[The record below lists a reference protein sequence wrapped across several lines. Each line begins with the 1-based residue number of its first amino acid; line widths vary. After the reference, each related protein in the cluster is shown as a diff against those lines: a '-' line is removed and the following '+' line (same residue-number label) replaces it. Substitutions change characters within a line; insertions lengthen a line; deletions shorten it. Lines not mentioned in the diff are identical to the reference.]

1 VAQTALGTIADQ
13 IKEIEAEIFKTQ
25 KNKATEFHIGKLKAK
40 IAALRAQQ
48 EKQASMGGGGG
59 LSFAVKKSGNATVG
73 LVGLPSVGKST
84 ILNALTG
91 QETSAMAAYEFTTL
105 TVIPGMVH
113 HRGADIQVLDMP
125 GIIAGAHLNK
135 GRGREVI
142 AAARNSDMILVTL
155 DCTKAYDH
163 LPIVLRELEQ
173 SAIRLNRRPKD
184 IAVYYTDRGGVD
196 VQITKKQSH
205 LTAEEIADLIK
216 QFKVNNAN
224 VVVRD
229 DITPDDLV
237 DHMAGNRVYI
247 PAVALVNK
255 VDLAGEEKYKEI
267 EAWLKS
273 QGFPAIPLAAAKG
286 WGIDRAKDFIFDNL
300 HFIRVHLKPRGGEA
314 DMVEPLIVKSDTDV
328 GQVCDILHRE
338 FRKKFRYA
346 NVWGKSA
353 KFPGQTVGIEHK
365 LKDGDIVTIVTRMG

>member
-1 VAQTALGTIADQ
+1 MAQAALGTIADQ

-40 IAALRAQQ
+40 IAALKAQQ

-155 DCTKAYDH
+155 DCTKARDH

-196 VQITKKQSH
+196 VQITKRQTH
-205 LTAEEIADLIK
+205 MTAEEIADIIK

-255 VDLAGEEKYKEI
+255 VDLAGDEKYKEI
-267 EAWLKS
+267 EAWLKQ

-338 FRKKFRYA
+338 FRKKFRFA

-365 LKDGDIVTIVTRMG
+365 LKDGDVLTIVTRQ

>member
-1 VAQTALGTIADQ
+1 MGTIADQ
-13 IKEIEAEIFKTQ
+13 IKEIEAEILKTQ

-40 IAALRAQQ
+40 IAALKAQQ

-91 QETSAMAAYEFTTL
+91 STASQTAAYEFTTL
-105 TVIPGMVH
+105 TVIPGMLH

-163 LPIVLRELEQ
+163 VPIIIRELEQ
-173 SAIRLNRRPKD
+173 SAIRINRRPKD
-184 IAVYYTDRGGVD
+184 IAVYNTERGGVD
-196 VQITKKQSH
+196 VQVTKKQTH
-205 LTAEEIADLIK
+205 LTVEEIADIIK

-229 DITPDDLV
+229 DITADDLV
-237 DHMAGNRVYI
+237 DHLAGNRVYI
-247 PAVALVNK
+247 PAVCLVNK
-255 VDLAGEEKYKEI
+255 VDLAGEEKYREI
-267 EAWLKS
+267 EKWLEE

-286 WGIDRAKDFIFDNL
+286 WGIDKAKDFIFDHL
-300 HFIRVHLKPRGGEA
+300 KFMRVYLKPRGQEA
-314 DMVEPLIVKSDTDV
+314 DMVEPLIVKSDTDI

-346 NVWGKSA
+346 QVWGKSA
-353 KFPGQTVGIEHK
+353 KFPGQTLGLEHK
-365 LKDGDIVTIVTRMG
+365 LKDGDILTIVTRQ

>member
-1 VAQTALGTIADQ
+1 LGTIQDQ
-13 IKEIEAEIFKTQ
+13 IKEIEAEILKTQ

-48 EKQASMGGGGG
+48 EKQAAAGGGGG
-59 LSFAVKKSGNATVG
+59 PSFAVKKSGNATVG

-91 QETSAMAAYEFTTL
+91 AESNTAAYEFTTL
-105 TVIPGMVH
+105 TVIPGMLH
-113 HRGADIQVLDMP
+113 HRGAEIQVLDMP

-155 DCTKAYDH
+155 DCTKAHDH
-163 LPIVLRELEQ
+163 LPIIIRELEQ
-173 SAIRLNRRPKD
+173 SAIRINRRPKD
-184 IAVYYTDRGGVD
+184 IAVYYTERGGVN
-196 VQITKKQSH
+196 VHATKKQTH
-205 LTAEEIADLIK
+205 LTVEQIAELCK
-216 QFKVNNAN
+216 QFKINNAD

-229 DITPDDLV
+229 DITADDLV
-237 DHMAGNRVYI
+237 DHLAGNRVYI

-267 EAWLKS
+267 EAWLKG
-273 QGFPAIPLAAAKG
+273 QGFPAIPLAASKR
-286 WGIDRAKDFIFDNL
+286 WGIDRAKDFIFENL
-300 HFIRVHLKPRGGEA
+300 HFIKVYLKPRGKEA
-314 DMVEPLIVKSDTDV
+314 DMEEPLIVKQDTDV

-338 FRKKFRYA
+338 FRKKFRFA
-346 NVWGKSA
+346 NVWGPSA
-353 KFPGQTVGIEHK
+353 KFPGQTVGIDHR
-365 LKDGDIVTIVTRMG
+365 LKDGDILTIVTRQ

>member
-1 VAQTALGTIADQ
+1 LGTIQDQ
-13 IKEIEAEIFKTQ
+13 IKEIEAEILKTQ

-40 IAALRAQQ
+40 IAALRAQA
-48 EKQASMGGGGG
+48 EKQASSGGAGGV
-59 LSFAVKKSGNATVG
+59 SFAVKKSGNATVG

-105 TVIPGMVH
+105 TVIPGMLH

-155 DCTKAYDH
+155 DCGKARDH
-163 LPIVLRELEQ
+163 LPIIIRELEQ
-173 SAIRLNRRPKD
+173 SAIRINRRPKD
-184 IAVYYTDRGGVD
+184 IAVYQTDRGGVN
-196 VQITKKQSH
+196 VHCTKKQTHMTSEQI
-205 LTAEEIADLIK
+205 AEIIE
-216 QFKVNNAN
+216 QFKVRNAE

-237 DHMAGNRVYI
+237 DHLAGNRVYI
-247 PAVALVNK
+247 PAVCLVNK
-255 VDLAGEEKYKEI
+255 VDLAGEDVYRDI
-267 EAWLKS
+267 ERWLKA

-286 WGIDRAKDFIFDNL
+286 WGVDKAKDFIFDNL
-300 HFIRVHLKPRGGEA
+300 HFIRVYLKPRGQEA
-314 DMVEPLIVKSDTDV
+314 DMVEPLIVKQDTDV
-328 GQVCDILHRE
+328 GMVCDMLHRE
-338 FRKKFRYA
+338 FRRKFRFA

-353 KFPGQTVGIEHK
+353 KFPGQTVGIDHK
-365 LKDGDIVTIVTRMG
+365 LKDADIVSIVTRQ

>member
-1 VAQTALGTIADQ
+1 LGTIQDQ

-40 IAALRAQQ
+40 IAALKAQA
-48 EKQASMGGGGG
+48 EKQASAGGGGG

-84 ILNALTG
+84 ILSALTG
-91 QETSAMAAYEFTTL
+91 AESVQAAYEFTTL
-105 TVIPGMVH
+105 TVIPGMLN

-163 LPIVLRELEQ
+163 LPIIIRELEQ
-173 SAIRLNRRPKD
+173 SAIRINRRPKD
-184 IAVYYTDRGGVD
+184 IAVYYTDRGGID
-196 VQITKKQSH
+196 VHITKKQTH
-205 LTAEEIADLIK
+205 MTVEQIAEIIA

-229 DITPDDLV
+229 DLV
-237 DHMAGNRVYI
+237 DHLAGNRVYI
-247 PAVALVNK
+247 PAVCLVNK
-255 VDLAGEEKYKEI
+255 VDLVGEEKYREV
-267 EAWLKS
+267 EAWLKE
-273 QGFPAIPLAAAKG
+273 QGFPAIPLAASKG
-286 WGIDRAKDFIFDNL
+286 WGVDKAKDFIFDNL
-300 HFIRVHLKPRGGEA
+300 HFIRVYLKPRGQEA
-314 DMVEPLIVKSDTDV
+314 DMVEPLIVKQDTDV

-346 NVWGKSA
+346 NVWGESA
-353 KFPGQTVGIEHK
+353 KFPGQTVGIDHK
-365 LKDGDIVTIVTRMG
+365 LKDQDILTIVTRQ

>member
-1 VAQTALGTIADQ
+1 LGTIADQ

-155 DCTKAYDH
+155 DCTKAHDH

-196 VQITKKQSH
+196 VQITKRQSH
-205 LTAEEIADLIK
+205 LTAEEIGDIIK

-229 DITPDDLV
+229 DLTADDLV

-267 EAWLKS
+267 EKWLAS

-346 NVWGKSA
+346 NVWGRSA

-365 LKDGDIVTIVTRMG
+365 LKDGDILTIVTRMG

>member
-1 VAQTALGTIADQ
+1 MGTIADQ

-40 IAALRAQQ
+40 IAALKAQA
-48 EKQASMGGGGG
+48 EKQASSGGGGG

-105 TVIPGMVH
+105 TVIPGMVT

-142 AAARNSDMILVTL
+142 AAARNSDMILLTL
-155 DCTKAYDH
+155 DCAKAYDH
-163 LPIVLRELEQ
+163 LPIIIRELEQ
-173 SAIRLNRRPKD
+173 SAIRVNRRPKD
-184 IAVYYTDRGGVD
+184 IAIYYTDRGGID
-196 VQITKKQSH
+196 VHITKKQTH
-205 LTAEEIADLIK
+205 MNAEQIADIIS

-229 DITPDDLV
+229 DITPEDLV
-237 DHMAGNRVYI
+237 DHLAGNRVYI

-255 VDLAGEEKYKEI
+255 VDLAGQDKYKEV
-267 EAWLKS
+267 AKWLKGE
-273 QGFPAIPLAAAKG
+273 GFPAIPLAAAKG
-286 WGIDRAKDFIFDNL
+286 WGIDQAKDFIFENL
-300 HFIRVHLKPRGGEA
+300 HFIRIYLKPKGGEA
-314 DMVEPLIVKSDTDV
+314 DMVDPLIVKSDTDV

-338 FRKKFRYA
+338 FRKKFRFA

-353 KFPGQTVGIEHK
+353 KFPGQTVGIDHK
-365 LKDGDIVTIVTRMG
+365 LKDADVLTIVTRQ

>member
-1 VAQTALGTIADQ
+1 LGTIQDQ

-40 IAALRAQQ
+40 IAALKAQA
-48 EKQASMGGGGG
+48 EKQASAGGGGG

-84 ILNALTG
+84 ILSALTG
-91 QETSAMAAYEFTTL
+91 AESVQAAYEFTTL
-105 TVIPGMVH
+105 TVIPGMLN

-163 LPIVLRELEQ
+163 LPIIIRELEQ
-173 SAIRLNRRPKD
+173 SAIRINRRPKD
-184 IAVYYTDRGGVD
+184 IAVYYTDRGGID
-196 VQITKKQSH
+196 VHITKKQTH
-205 LTAEEIADLIK
+205 MTVEQIAEIIA

-229 DITPDDLV
+229 DITPEDLV
-237 DHMAGNRVYI
+237 DHLAGNRVYI
-247 PAVALVNK
+247 PAVCLVNK
-255 VDLAGEEKYKEI
+255 VDLVGEEKYREV
-267 EAWLKS
+267 EAWLKE
-273 QGFPAIPLAAAKG
+273 QGFPAIPLAASKG
-286 WGIDRAKDFIFDNL
+286 WGVDKAKDFIFDNL
-300 HFIRVHLKPRGGEA
+300 HFIRVYLKPRGQEA
-314 DMVEPLIVKSDTDV
+314 DMVEPLIVKQDTDV

-346 NVWGKSA
+346 NVWGESA
-353 KFPGQTVGIEHK
+353 KFPGQTVGIDHK
-365 LKDGDIVTIVTRMG
+365 LKDQDILTIVTRQ

>member
-1 VAQTALGTIADQ
+1 LGTIADQ

-91 QETSAMAAYEFTTL
+91 QQTSAAAAYEFTTL
-105 TVIPGMVH
+105 TVIPGMVR

-142 AAARNSDMILVTL
+142 AAARNSDMILLTL
-155 DCTKAYDH
+155 DVTKAHQH
-163 LPIVLRELEQ
+163 LPIIIRELEQ
-173 SAIRLNRRPKD
+173 SAIRINRRPKD
-184 IAVYYTDRGGVD
+184 IAVYHTERGGID
-196 VQITKKQSH
+196 VQVTKKQSH
-205 LTAEEIADLIK
+205 LTAEEIAEIVK

-229 DITPDDLV
+229 DVTADDLV
-237 DHMAGNRVYI
+237 DHLAGNRVYI

-255 VDLAGEEKYKEI
+255 VDLVTPERYKEI
-267 EAWLKS
+267 EAWLR
-273 QGFPAIPLAAAKG
+273 QEGFPAIALAAAKG
-286 WGIDRAKDFIFDNL
+286 YGIEKAKDFIFDNL
-300 HFIRVHLKPRGGEA
+300 HFIRVYLKPRGGEA
-314 DMVEPLIVKSDTDV
+314 DMVEPLIVKSDTDI
-328 GQVCDILHRE
+328 GMVCDMLHRE

-346 NVWGKSA
+346 QVTGPSA
-353 KFPGQTVGIEHK
+353 KFPGQTLGIDHR
-365 LKDGDIVTIVTRMG
+365 LKDGDILTIVTRQ

>member
-1 VAQTALGTIADQ
+1 LATIADQ

-40 IAALRAQQ
+40 MAALRAQQ

-91 QETSAMAAYEFTTL
+91 QQTSAAAAYEFTTL
-105 TVIPGMVH
+105 TVIPGMVR

-155 DCTKAYDH
+155 DCTKAHQH
-163 LPIVLRELEQ
+163 LPIIIRELEQ
-173 SAIRLNRRPKD
+173 SAIRINRRPKD
-184 IAVYYTDRGGVD
+184 IAVYNTERGGVD
-196 VQITKKQSH
+196 VQITKKQTH
-205 LTAEEIADLIK
+205 LTVEEIADIIK

-229 DITPDDLV
+229 DITADDLV
-237 DHMAGNRVYI
+237 DHLAGNRVYI

-255 VDLAGEEKYKEI
+255 VDLVTPERYKEI
-267 EAWLKS
+267 EDWLR
-273 QGFPAIPLAAAKG
+273 QEGFPAIPLAAAKG
-286 WGIDRAKDFIFDNL
+286 VGIDRAKDFIFENL

-328 GQVCDILHRE
+328 GQVCDMLHRE

-346 NVWGKSA
+346 MVWGKSA

-365 LKDGDIVTIVTRMG
+365 LKDGDIVTIITRM

>member
-1 VAQTALGTIADQ
+1 MGTVADQ

-48 EKQASMGGGGG
+48 EKQASMGGGAG

-163 LPIVLRELEQ
+163 LPIIIRELEQ
-173 SAIRLNRRPKD
+173 SAIRINRRPKD
-184 IAVYYTDRGGVD
+184 IAVYNTERGGVD
-196 VQITKKQSH
+196 VQLTKRQTH
-205 LTAEEIADLIK
+205 LTADEIADIIK

-229 DITPDDLV
+229 DISADDLV
-237 DHMAGNRVYI
+237 DHLAGNRVYI

-255 VDLAGEEKYKEI
+255 VDLVGEAKYKEV
-267 EAWLKS
+267 EAWLKE

-286 WGIDRAKDFIFDNL
+286 WGVDKAKDFIFDNL
-300 HFIRVHLKPRGGEA
+300 HFIRVYLKPRGGEA
-314 DMVEPLIVKSDTDV
+314 DLVEPLIVKQDTDI

-346 NVWGKSA
+346 HVWGKSA
-353 KFPGQTVGIEHK
+353 KFPGQTLGIDHK
-365 LKDGDIVTIVTRMG
+365 LKDGDILTIVTRQ

>member
-1 VAQTALGTIADQ
+1 LGTVADQ

-48 EKQASMGGGGG
+48 EKQASMGGGAG

-155 DCTKAYDH
+155 DCTKAHDH
-163 LPIVLRELEQ
+163 LPIIIRELEQ
-173 SAIRLNRRPKD
+173 SAIRINRRPKD
-184 IAVYYTDRGGVD
+184 IAVYNTERGGID
-196 VQITKKQSH
+196 VQLTKRQTH
-205 LTAEEIADLIK
+205 LTADEIADIIK

-229 DITPDDLV
+229 DVSADDLV
-237 DHMAGNRVYI
+237 DHLAGNRVYI
-247 PAVALVNK
+247 PAVCLVNK
-255 VDLAGEEKYKEI
+255 VDLVGEERYREV
-267 EAWLKS
+267 EAWLKE

-300 HFIRVHLKPRGGEA
+300 HFIRVYLKPRGGEA
-314 DMVEPLIVKSDTDV
+314 DMVEPLIVKSDTDI
-328 GQVCDILHRE
+328 GQVCDLLHRE

-346 NVWGKSA
+346 HVWGKSA
-353 KFPGQTVGIEHK
+353 KFPGQTLGIDHR
-365 LKDGDIVTIVTRMG
+365 LKDGDILTIVTRQ

>member
-1 VAQTALGTIADQ
+1 MARLALATVADQ

-40 IAALRAQQ
+40 MAALRAQQ

-91 QETSAMAAYEFTTL
+91 QNTSAAAAYEFTTL
-105 TVIPGMVH
+105 TVIPGMVT

-155 DCTKAYDH
+155 DVTKAHQH
-163 LPIVLRELEQ
+163 LPIIIRELEQ
-173 SAIRLNRRPKD
+173 SAIRINRRPKD
-184 IAVYYTDRGGVD
+184 IAVYNTERGGVD
-196 VQITKKQSH
+196 VQVTKKQTH
-205 LTAEEIADLIK
+205 LTVEEIADIIK

-229 DITPDDLV
+229 DITADDLV
-237 DHMAGNRVYI
+237 DHLAGNRVYI
-247 PAVALVNK
+247 PAVCLVNK
-255 VDLAGEEKYKEI
+255 VDLVTPERYKEI
-267 EAWLKS
+267 EDWLKAE
-273 QGFPAIPLAAAKG
+273 GFPAIPLAAGKG
-286 WGIDRAKDFIFDNL
+286 IGIDRAKDFIFENL
-300 HFIRVHLKPRGGEA
+300 NFMRVHLKPRGGEA

-328 GQVCDILHRE
+328 GMVCDMLHRE

-346 NVWGKSA
+346 MVWGKSA

-365 LKDGDIVTIVTRMG
+365 LKDGDILTIITRTG

>member
-1 VAQTALGTIADQ
+1 LGTIAEQ
-13 IKEIEAEIFKTQ
+13 IKEIEAEILKTQ

-48 EKQASMGGGGG
+48 EKQAASGGGGG

-105 TVIPGMVH
+105 TVIPGMLT

-155 DCTKAYDH
+155 DCQKAYDH
-163 LPIVLRELEQ
+163 LPIIIRELEQ
-173 SAIRLNRRPKD
+173 SAIRINRRPKD
-184 IAVYYTDRGGVD
+184 IAVYYTDRGGID
-196 VQITKKQSH
+196 VHITKKQTH
-205 LTAEEIADLIK
+205 MTVEQIADIIA

-224 VVVRD
+224 VVVRE
-229 DITPDDLV
+229 DITPEDLV
-237 DHMAGNRVYI
+237 DHLAGNRVYI
-247 PAVALVNK
+247 PAVCLVNK
-255 VDLAGEEKYKEI
+255 VDLVGEEKYREVEK
-267 EAWLKS
+267 WLKA

-286 WGIDRAKDFIFDNL
+286 WGVDKAKDFIFDNL
-300 HFIRVHLKPRGGEA
+300 HFIRVYLKPKGGEA
-314 DMVEPLIVKSDTDV
+314 DMVEPLIVKQDTDV

-338 FRKKFRYA
+338 FRKKFRFAY
-346 NVWGKSA
+346 VWGKSA
-353 KFPGQTVGIEHK
+353 KFPGQTVGIDHK
-365 LKDGDIVTIVTRMG
+365 LKDADILTIVTRQ